1 MGKNKIPDFSHH
13 IITLQMKSG
22 KFDRVLSTLLNIKLD
37 NHVKLTKSKYR
48 GFLPNATFGTW
59 KNSH

>member
-1 MGKNKIPDFSHH
+1 MGKYKIPDFSHH

-37 NHVKLTKSKYR
+37 NHVKLTKSK
-48 GFLPNATFGTW
+48 
-59 KNSH
+59 